1 MVDGSMSTVAERT
14 RQEVDAYTE
23 EAADERPVAGYTAV
37 GAAYLAAVGAAALV
51 TRRRG
56 CRLPERVDPADVV
69 LIGVATHKLSRILS
83 KAGVTSP
90 LRVPFTRFQ
99 GRSGPAE
106 LKEEV
111 RGTGV
116 QRAVAE
122 LATCPFCLGQWVATG
137 FAVGLVNAPRA
148 TRLVASVFAALTV
161 SDFLHLGYATCERI
175 AE

>member
-1 MVDGSMSTVAERT
+1 MSTVAEHT
-14 RQEVDAYTE
+14 RQEVEAYTE
-23 EAADERPVAGYTAV
+23 EAADERPIAGYTAV

-56 CRLPERVDPADVV
+56 CRLPERIDPADVA

-90 LRVPFTRFQ
+90 LRVPFTRFR

-106 LKEEV
+106 LAEEA

-116 QRAVAE
+116 QKAVAE
-122 LATCPFCLGQWVATG
+122 LATCPFCLGQWVATA
-137 FAVGLVNAPRA
+137 FAAGLVNAPRA
-148 TRLVASVFAALTV
+148 TRLVASVFVALTV
-161 SDFLHLGYATCERI
+161 SDFLHLGYAGCERF